1 MTGMRILLASDGS
14 TPAEVAHQLTASIPW
29 PAGST
34 IRIVTAVTPPIGL
47 YTTPLSAAP
56 ALPTDIDRLEA
67 EVAAAGEQVLEE
79 AARAVAASGCSVERR
94 LLRGRAGSAIVDEA
108 AEWQPDVVIIGSRG
122 HGAISSMLLGSVSA
136 EVVDHAPCP
145 VLVGRRPTMTRV
157 VLGHD
162 GSEYAMAAE
171 HIMRSWPIFSRVAI
185 EVVSVA
191 HVKAPWRVGIAPTL
205 YAEAMEAHRQATE
218 ISAAEHAR
226 IAEESARRLAESG
239 LRASAAAVEGD
250 PAAMLIGT
258 ADEHQADLTVL
269 GTHGRTGVSRA
280 LLGSVA
286 RNVMQ
291 HASSSVMVVRAAE
304 ATQP

>member
-14 TPAEVAHQLTASIPW
+14 TPAEVAHQLAASIAW

-34 IRIVTAVTPPIGL
+34 IRIATVVTPPIGL
-47 YTTPLSAAP
+47 YALPLAAAP
-56 ALPTDIDRLEA
+56 ALPADIDRLEA
-67 EVAAAGEQVLEE
+67 DLAAAGEQVLEE
-79 AARAVAASGCSVERR
+79 AARAVAASGCTVERR

-108 AEWQPDVVIIGSRG
+108 ADWQADVVILGSRG
-122 HGAISSMLLGSVSA
+122 HGAISAMLLGSVGA

-145 VLVGRRPTMTRV
+145 VLVARRPTMTRI

-171 HIMRSWPIFSRVAI
+171 QLLRSWPIFSAVSI
-185 EVVSVA
+185 EVVSVT
-191 HVKAPWRVGIAPTL
+191 HVKAPWRTGIAPTF
-205 YAEAMEAHRQATE
+205 YAEAMEAHHQATE
-218 ISAAEHAR
+218 ISATEHTR
-226 IAEESARRLAESG
+226 IAEESARRLGESG
-239 LRASAAAVEGD
+239 LRASAVAVEGD
-250 PAAMLIGT
+250 PAAMLIGV
-258 ADEHQADLTVL
+258 ADEHQADLMVL

-291 HASSSVMVVRAAE
+291 HASSSVMVVRAPP
-304 ATQP
+304 ATEP